1 MKPLIRVLLIPV
13 FSVYLTGCAGA
24 FIAGAAATANVVTD
38 SRSSKEILDDNMI
51 ELEVTGLGNK
61 APFNTQARVTASSYG
76 GDVLLIGQAVNQPIK
91 STLTQQVFKID
102 GVKSVNNQLQV
113 RDLPTMSDISHDVWI
128 TTKVK
133 SNLLTKK
140 ELQGVKIKVY
150 TELGQVYLLGLVT
163 REQADVAINIARN
176 ISGVKQVIK
185 GFRYTT
191 TTTQEDAVSDTPVNE
206 EPAPISD
213 LKVQNPTKPTA
224 SDSAQETEVIPYIE
238 PVEVGSY
245 QEKDES

>member
-1 MKPLIRVLLIPV
+1 MKRLLHILTITL
-13 FSVYLTGCAGA
+13 FALYLSGCAGA
-24 FIAGAAATANVVTD
+24 FVAGAAATANVVTD
-38 SRSSKEILDDNMI
+38 SRSSKDILNDNMI

-61 APFNTQARVTASSYG
+61 APFNSQARVTASSYS
-76 GDVLLIGQAVNQPIK
+76 GDVLLIGQAINQQVK
-91 STLTQQVFKID
+91 HTLTQKVLGID

-113 RDLPTMSDISHDVWI
+113 RDLPTMSEISHDVWI

-150 TELGQVYLLGLVT
+150 TEIGQVYLLGMVT
-163 REQADVAINIARN
+163 REQAELAVKVTRN

-191 TTTQEDAVSDTPVNE
+191 ATTQKKTNTEAKKPSA
-206 EPAPISD
+206 PAPISE
-213 LKVQNPTKPTA
+213 LKVQNPSGTDKTVP
-224 SDSAQETEVIPYIE
+224 AQETEVIPYIE
-238 PVEVGSY
+238 PVEVDSY
-245 QEKDES
+245 QEQDNN